1 MSSFNM
7 MNPGCGDQMQ
17 SWYFAGGLF
26 LSICMHTI
34 LLLQLS
40 QMNLADAEIPHQL
53 TVVEVELL
61 HTTTKKVP
69 KEITPEPPE
78 PENHVQKE
86 SSIERE
92 EPKPVKK
99 EVPKPELQK
108 KPVKKTT
115 RKTIQKKIKHQ
126 IKPHAVKKA
135 SHAPELSSSSI
146 ATQTTIKAQPSP
158 HNQAQ
163 LKQIKQQYL
172 SRILFMIQSHKHYP
186 YSARRRHIEGD
197 IQVSFLVDK
206 QGHISDLHI
215 TGGSSV
221 LRSSTRL
228 AIEDSLP
235 FPMPSRLLLQPMHSR
250 FIMQYRLK

>member
-1 MSSFNM
+1 M
-7 MNPGCGDQMQ
+7 MNPGCGYQKQ

-26 LSICMHTI
+26 LSIGIHVV
-34 LLLQLS
+34 LLLQLRH
-40 QMNLADAEIPHQL
+40 MNLADAELPHQL
-53 TVVEVELL
+53 TFVEVELL

-69 KEITPEPPE
+69 KEINPEPLE
-78 PENHVQKE
+78 PENYVQKE

-92 EPKPVKK
+92 EPKLVKK
-99 EVPKPELQK
+99 EVLKPEMLK
-108 KPVKKTT
+108 KPVKKT
-115 RKTIQKKIKHQ
+115 IKKKAKNKV
-126 IKPHAVKKA
+126 KPQAVEKA
-135 SHAPELSSSSI
+135 SHAPKIRSSSI
-146 ATQTTIKAQPSP
+146 VTKTTIKAQPPS

-172 SRILFMIQSHKHYP
+172 SRILSMIQSHKHYP

-206 QGHISDLHI
+206 QGHINELHI

-221 LRSSTRL
+221 LRSSTQL

-235 FPMPSRLLLQPMHSR
+235 FPMPSGLLLQPMHSR